1 MTLAVYLRGVVSE
14 ARPLIEEWVDLGV
27 QFAAI
32 RDACKAK
39 GLDWGQ
45 IKALIKAQVLDERD
59 NGERVAKLIE
69 KAEFAS
75 SYAAMLGLLPVDMNE
90 NNISGD
96 TSLAGELAAVGTTT
110 PAPVAK
116 EAPALNTSG
125 ESRERQTPTPP
136 AMAIVGSKPEA
147 PPPAP
152 GVPAGTAASNDDWPE
167 LPASL
172 DRRPSGHAPPHLAG
186 EAR

>member
-14 ARPLIEEWVDLGV
+14 ARPLIEEWVALGV

-45 IKALIKAQVLDERD
+45 IKALIKAQVLDEKD

-75 SYAAMLGLLPVDMNE
+75 SYAAMLGLLPDDMNE
-90 NNISGD
+90 NNISGEPTD
-96 TSLAGELAAVGTTT
+96 LDRVDKTRVH
-110 PAPVAK
+110 PVAAALPGS
-116 EAPALNTSG
+116 AP
-125 ESRERQTPTPP
+125 RQSP
-136 AMAIVGSKPEA
+136 ASPFMDEDI
-147 PPPAP
+147 
-152 GVPAGTAASNDDWPE
+152 PAGLW
-167 LPASL
+167 
-172 DRRPSGHAPPHLAG
+172 RAG
-186 EAR
+186 